1 MSVALRHVR
10 RTDVGLWTVADDDSG
25 LYESAC
31 WFYRVCRYTDML
43 VKKTSVRSSER
54 SLLCRECGFGGTR
67 LYGQV
72 LRCPV
77 S

>member
-1 MSVALRHVR
+1 MKTSCPATCS

-43 VKKTSVRSSER
+43 VKKGNQCSLER
-54 SLLCRECGFGGTR
+54 AQPALPRVWLWWHKAILAST
-67 LYGQV
+67 
-72 LRCPV
+72 
-77 S
+77 